1 MSNESEDKI
10 ARAERMRDV
19 EIARAFNR
27 AFDMSEELTKL
38 AGIAASG
45 SRYATVDEETLRR
58 APSLLSFCAGSA
70 AGKARIKAMSAE
82 DVRRL
87 AQ

>member
-1 MSNESEDKI
+1 MSNEGEDKI
-10 ARAERMRDV
+10 ARAERMRDI

-58 APSLLSFCAGSA
+58 AASLLSFCAGYA
-70 AGKARIKAMSAE
+70 AGKARIKAMTAE

-87 AQ
+87 MS